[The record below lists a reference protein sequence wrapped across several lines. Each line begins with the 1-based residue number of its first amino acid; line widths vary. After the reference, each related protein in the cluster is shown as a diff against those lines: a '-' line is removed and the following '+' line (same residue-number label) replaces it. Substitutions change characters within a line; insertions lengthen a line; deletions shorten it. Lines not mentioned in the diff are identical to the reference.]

1 MLPDNLL
8 VNQPKIRAGCLG
20 VGATHEH
27 ISYEH
32 SVEIP
37 LLKKL
42 CQFNPV
48 FDIVEVPG
56 PIAGVSPKPR
66 RLMSTARLD
75 ERIDD

>member
-1 MLPDNLL
+1 M
-8 VNQPKIRAGCLG
+8 
-20 VGATHEH
+20 GATHEH

-32 SVEIP
+32 SVKIP
-37 LLKKL
+37 LLEKL
-42 CQFNPV
+42 RQFNPML
-48 FDIVEVPG
+48 DIVEIPG